1 VSEWESVIEWLH
13 GHPSRT
19 IIIKPAGHTGK
30 NGEWV
35 SRPERATFT
44 LITRLPDGRK
54 VMSNV
59 EILDEV
65 MMEPMAGDMIVHN
78 AKTAIQNLLSRGQ
91 AQDETGDDE

>member
-1 VSEWESVIEWLH
+1 MSEWESVSEWLH
-13 GHPSRT
+13 GHPSRM
-19 IIIKPAGHTGK
+19 IIIKPAGRVDENGK
-30 NGEWV
+30 WV
-35 SRPERATFT
+35 PREGRATFT